1 MMIDVM
7 KSLADMMG
15 AVLQQTGS
23 AGALAPVWARV
34 VGEVL
39 AKHTRPVRWDGR
51 TLVIGCSGEAWKQAL
66 EPERVSLCRKLN
78 AALGDPKA
86 VSALLLEVS

>member
-15 AVLQQTGS
+15 KVLQDTGS
-23 AGALAPVWARV
+23 AGALAPVWGRV

-39 AKHTRPVRWDGR
+39 ARHTRPARWEGR
-51 TLVIGCSGEAWKQAL
+51 TLVIRCSAEAWKQAL
-66 EPERVSLCRKLN
+66 EPECASLCKKLN
-78 AALGDPKA
+78 AALGDAKA
-86 VSALLLEVS
+86 VSALLLEVA